1 VKLGSWTLMVPVAV
15 LIGAGAPPSL
25 VTAAGGG
32 GPAAIPAG
40 AGVDQS
46 TAVTASAAVQ
56 AFFATDLYA
65 KAFGYVSHINADI
78 GDRVQEGQILAV
90 IDDPETQA
98 QYVRVLAGVQ
108 QAKAALDVARR
119 QLIGLQ
125 ADRTLQL
132 LTLKRQKE
140 LFAGNAA
147 TAQALDE
154 ANAREQASEANA
166 ETGQANIEL
175 AQANLQAAEAESQRL
190 QALLAYTRI
199 VAPFTGTVT
208 RRLVNPGDLVQ
219 GATGTRAA
227 PLFTIQQ
234 LDPVRVFADV
244 PESNAVG
251 IRPGQAATVRL
262 YEPPGHV
269 IRGLVT
275 RIASALDPA
284 SRTMRVEID
293 LPNQKE
299 TLLPGMYAQ
308 VTFGPV
314 TVAANAP
321 KRESTAN

>member
-1 VKLGSWTLMVPVAV
+1 MVPVAV

-25 VTAAGGG
+25 MTPASRG

-65 KAFGYVSHINADI
+65 KAFGYVSQVNADI

-98 QYVRVLAGVQ
+98 QYERVLAGVQ

-119 QLIGLQ
+119 QLVGLQ

-154 ANAREQASEANA
+154 ANAREQASQANA

-190 QALLAYTRI
+190 QALLQYTKI

-219 GATGTRAA
+219 AATGARVA

-244 PESNAVG
+244 PEPNAVG
-251 IRPGQAATVRL
+251 IRLGQAATVSL

-269 IRGLVT
+269 VHGLVT
-275 RIASALDPA
+275 RIARALDPA

-293 LPNQKE
+293 LPNQEE

-308 VTFGPV
+308 VTFGPM

-321 KRESTAN
+321 KHQSTAN